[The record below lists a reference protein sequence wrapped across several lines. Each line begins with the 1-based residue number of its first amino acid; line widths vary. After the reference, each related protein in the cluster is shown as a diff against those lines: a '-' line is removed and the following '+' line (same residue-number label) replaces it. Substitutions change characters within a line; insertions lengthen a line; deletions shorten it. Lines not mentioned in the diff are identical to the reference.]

1 VDKNLVFLLIG
12 LVLTFVSLAAPVQ
25 LEGNYITLFW
35 SAETVL
41 LLWLSQKSGIRLM
54 KLSSVVIMGLMVISL
69 IMDWTQIY
77 MTGDQQLTIMLNK
90 GYITSL
96 CSLAAIAACIYL
108 LKYEHTEKAENVQIY
123 KNLLVIGGLVLLYTS
138 QLLELRHQLAS
149 HGLDYTAQ
157 NLIIGLYNMVF
168 ILALILAQGKLVS
181 SQQVRQ
187 AFAFWGVLVL
197 FIYIAYYHGEA
208 VDARNNFLLEG
219 GSATGFLFHYIIV
232 TLVIVIAF
240 MTLPKVQEMSGFN
253 EDTYNAYSWF
263 YVFALL
269 FIASAEL
276 DHTVVLIAGA
286 DSQSLAH
293 ILSQNHKIG
302 YPILWGLTSFLLIYI
317 GFRIKKKHL
326 RIMSLTLFL
335 ITLIK
340 LFAWDI
346 RGISEG
352 GMIAAFI
359 SLSILLL
366 IVSFMYQRLKKL
378 LLTDEPG
385 SAAGTAVA
393 PATDPD
399 QSTTPTGK
407 L

>member
-1 VDKNLVFLLIG
+1 
-12 LVLTFVSLAAPVQ
+12 
-25 LEGNYITLFW
+25 
-35 SAETVL
+35 
-41 LLWLSQKSGIRLM
+41 
-54 KLSSVVIMGLMVISL
+54 
-69 IMDWTQIY
+69 
-77 MTGDQQLTIMLNK
+77 
-90 GYITSL
+90 
-96 CSLAAIAACIYL
+96 
-108 LKYEHTEKAENVQIY
+108 
-123 KNLLVIGGLVLLYTS
+123 
-138 QLLELRHQLAS
+138 
-149 HGLDYTAQ
+149 
-157 NLIIGLYNMVF
+157 
-168 ILALILAQGKLVS
+168 
-181 SQQVRQ
+181 
-187 AFAFWGVLVL
+187 
-197 FIYIAYYHGEA
+197 
-208 VDARNNFLLEG
+208 
-219 GSATGFLFHYIIV
+219 
-232 TLVIVIAF
+232 
-240 MTLPKVQEMSGFN
+240 VQEMSGFN